1 MKKCFL
7 FVFSLML
14 MGLAIAQQ
22 KPMIIQQE
30 GGKLFLRHSVAPKE
44 NWYSIGRIYNASPKE
59 MAPFNN
65 TSIDKGLAIG
75 QSLKIPLTTT
85 NFLQSGQPA
94 SDEVLVPLYH
104 TVHDKDNLYR
114 IGQMY
119 NKVPPEQIKSWN
131 KLSGEE
137 LTNGRNLIVG
147 YLKVKKELS
156 PLAKGGQTVA
166 PPPAVVKTETKPV
179 DKPAGT
185 EVKPTEK
192 KDLPPA
198 KPAETKPPAK
208 VEPTQTT
215 TPSGFGVGG
224 AFKSLY
230 DEQTKS
236 GGNVQ
241 NMSGKGAAF
250 KSTSGWKD
258 GKYYVLM
265 NKVQPSTVVKI
276 TNSVNGKFVYAKVL
290 GEIPPIKENEGLLVR
305 ISNAA
310 TTELLFDEGSY
321 QVEITWTK
329 Q

>member
-1 MKKCFL
+1 
-7 FVFSLML
+7 
-14 MGLAIAQQ
+14 
-22 KPMIIQQE
+22 
-30 GGKLFLRHSVAPKE
+30 
-44 NWYSIGRIYNASPKE
+44 

-75 QSLKIPLTTT
+75 QSLKIPLTGA
-85 NFLQSGQPA
+85 NFLQSGQPG
-94 SDEVLVPLYH
+94 SDEVVVPLYH
-104 TVHDKDNLYR
+104 TVHDKETLYR
-114 IGQMY
+114 IGQLY

-131 KLSGEE
+131 KLSNDE
-137 LTNGRNLIVG
+137 LTNGKNLIVG
-147 YLKVKKELS
+147 YLKVKKDLS
-156 PLAKGGQTVA
+156 PLAKGGQTSA

-179 DKPAGT
+179 DKPTGT
-185 EVKPTEK
+185 ESKPAEK

-215 TPSGFGVGG
+215 TPVSFGMGG

-230 DEQTKS
+230 DEQIKS
-236 GGNVQ
+236 GGSVQ
-241 NMSGKGAAF
+241 NVSGKGASF

-276 TNSVNGKFVYAKVL
+276 TNAVNGKFVYAKVL
-290 GEIPPIKENEGLLVR
+290 GEIPPIKENDGLIVR

-310 TTELLFDEGSY
+310 TTELLMDEGSY

>member
-14 MGLAIAQQ
+14 MGTAMAQQ
-22 KPMIIQQE
+22 KTLIIQQE
-30 GGKLFLRHSVAPKE
+30 GGKLYLPHAVAPKE

-75 QSLKIPLTTT
+75 QSLKIPLTKA

-94 SDEVLVPLYH
+94 GDEVLIPLYH
-104 TVHDKDNLYR
+104 IVREKEGLYR

-119 NKVPPEQIKSWN
+119 NKVSPEQIKSWN
-131 KLSGEE
+131 KLTSDEVS
-137 LTNGRNLIVG
+137 NGRNLIVG
-147 YLKVKKELS
+147 YLKVKKDLS
-156 PLAKGGQTVA
+156 ILAKGGQTVSA
-166 PPPAVVKTETKPV
+166 PPAVVKTEP
-179 DKPAGT
+179 KPADT
-185 EVKPTEK
+185 EIKPAEK
-192 KDLPPA
+192 KDIPPA

-208 VEPTQTT
+208 VEPVQTT
-215 TPSGFGVGG
+215 TATSIGIGG
-224 AFKSLY
+224 AFKNLY
-230 DEQTKS
+230 DEQAKS
-236 GGNVQ
+236 GGNKQ
-241 NMSGKGAAF
+241 NFSGKGAAF

-265 NKVQPSTVVKI
+265 NKVQPGTVVKV

-290 GEIPPIKENEGLLVR
+290 GEIPPIKENDGLLVR